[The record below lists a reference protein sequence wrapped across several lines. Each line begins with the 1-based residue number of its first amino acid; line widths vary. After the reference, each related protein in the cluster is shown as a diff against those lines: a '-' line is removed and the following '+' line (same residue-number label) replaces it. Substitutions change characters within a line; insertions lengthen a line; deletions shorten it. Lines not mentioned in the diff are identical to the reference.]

1 LSRSQKMN
9 NRTSIPRKSLV
20 FLVPFLNLIYTGLR
34 HINAFLSTHSPF
46 FALTVVLPLIGTL
59 VLWRGGRLG
68 YSVAVAV
75 NLLFLLAE
83 GPLIGPAISAVTLT
97 YNFLIAVT
105 ALPLIFASIVYSF
118 LGLGQAWRMGAPSA
132 ARRLI
137 PASSLIA
144 LLALGFIIG
153 GAVVGAYAAQTESRL
168 AANGSVSSPNITI
181 VQGAGSSSNGQFYSP
196 ANYTVPAGTTVTWV
210 NRDGTTHSVTSDNG
224 LFDSGPLPS
233 GASFSYT
240 FSQPGVYHY
249 SCNYH
254 SWMTGTIVVT
264 SG

>member
-1 LSRSQKMN
+1 M
-9 NRTSIPRKSLV
+9 
-20 FLVPFLNLIYTGLR
+20 
-34 HINAFLSTHSPF
+34 
-46 FALTVVLPLIGTL
+46 
-59 VLWRGGRLG
+59 
-68 YSVAVAV
+68 
-75 NLLFLLAE
+75 LFLLAE

-97 YNFLIAVT
+97 YNFSIAVT

-118 LGLGQAWRMGAPSA
+118 VGLGQAWGAGALSAGRRM
-132 ARRLI
+132 I
-137 PASSLIA
+137 PASSLIV

-168 AANGSVSSPNITI
+168 AANESVSSADITI
-181 VQGAGSSSNGQFYSP
+181 VQGSGSPSNGQFYSP
-196 ANYTVPAGTTVTWV
+196 INYTVAAGTTVTWV
-210 NRDGTTHSVTSDNG
+210 NRDGTTHSVTSDSD
-224 LFDSGPLPS
+224 LFDSGPLPP

-254 SWMTGTIVVT
+254 SWMMGTIVVT

>member
-1 LSRSQKMN
+1 M
-9 NRTSIPRKSLV
+9 
-20 FLVPFLNLIYTGLR
+20 FLVPFLNLVYTGLR
-34 HINAFLSTHSPF
+34 HANAFLSTHSPF
-46 FALTVVLPLIGTL
+46 FLLTIVLPLVGAL

-68 YSVAVAV
+68 YGVAVAV

-118 LGLGQAWRMGAPSA
+118 LGLGQAGRTGAPSV
-132 ARRLI
+132 ARKMI

-144 LLALGFIIG
+144 LLVLGFITG
-153 GAVVGAYAAQTESRL
+153 GIVVGAYAAQTESRL
-168 AANGSVSSPNITI
+168 AAS
-181 VQGAGSSSNGQFYSP
+181 GSSSSPDVTIVHGAGGSNNAQFYSP
-196 ANYTVPAGTTVTWV
+196 ANYSVVAGTTVTWV
-210 NRDGTTHSVTSDNG
+210 NRDGTTHSVTSDSG
-224 LFDSGPLPS
+224 LFDSGPLPP

-240 FSQPGVYHY
+240 FIQPGIYHY

-254 SWMTGTIVVT
+254 SWMTGTIIVT

>member
-1 LSRSQKMN
+1 
-9 NRTSIPRKSLV
+9 V

-34 HINAFLSTHSPF
+34 HVNAFLSTHSPF
-46 FALTVVLPLIGTL
+46 FLLTVVLPLIGAL

-68 YSVAVAV
+68 YGVAVAV

-105 ALPLIFASIVYSF
+105 ALPLIFASIIYSF
-118 LGLGQAWRMGAPSA
+118 LGLGQAWRMGASSV
-132 ARRLI
+132 ARRMI
-137 PASSLIA
+137 PASSVIA
-144 LLALGFIIG
+144 LLVLGFVTG
-153 GAVVGAYAAQTESRL
+153 GIVVGAYAAQTESRL
-168 AANGSVSSPNITI
+168 AASGSPSSPDITI
-181 VQGAGSSSNGQFYSP
+181 VQGAGSSSNAQFYSP
-196 ANYTVPAGTTVTWV
+196 ATYTVFAGTTVSWV
-210 NRDGTTHSVTSDNG
+210 NRDGTTHSVTSDSG
-224 LFDSGPLPS
+224 LFDSGPLPP

-240 FSQPGVYHY
+240 FTQPGTYHY

-254 SWMTGTIVVT
+254 SWMTGTIVVA